1 MLNHIVIMGRLV
13 ADPELRTTTSNI
25 KVASLRIACDRDS
38 YGKDKERV
46 ADFIDCVAWR
56 GTGEFICRNFHK
68 GDMIVVSGRLQ
79 IRPWED
85 KNGNKRYSTEIIV
98 GDVYF
103 GGSKRSAASD
113 VDASQDAVFN
123 ELDGDNDEL
132 PWKDDDLPFTVG
144 KEDEL
149 PL

>member
-1 MLNHIVIMGRLV
+1 
-13 ADPELRTTTSNI
+13 
-25 KVASLRIACDRDS
+25 
-38 YGKDKERV
+38 
-46 ADFIDCVAWR
+46 
-56 GTGEFICRNFHK
+56 
-68 GDMIVVSGRLQ
+68 MIVVSGRLQ

-103 GGSKRSAASD
+103 GGSKRSAAT
-113 VDASQDAVFN
+113 DADATQNAVFE
-123 ELDGDNDEL
+123 ELDGGNDEL